1 MTAMLGCCSSVG
13 QIQRNANFQEIAN
26 MKNPTHCV
34 TTIKAAMLLLLAG
47 GMLLA
52 LAGCSAS
59 EANSNSVEPVAVR
72 TAKVEKANIAQ
83 PIRAT
88 GILSGKAESKLS
100 FKIGG
105 IIDRI
110 AVGEGQSV
118 RRGQLLATLKL
129 AEINAQ
135 VHQAQ
140 NAFDKAERDLQR
152 VKNLYRDSVATLEQF
167 QDATTAYEVAKSAL
181 EIAKFNWQ
189 YASIYAPAAG
199 KILKRFAEANE
210 LVGPGTP
217 VLLMRNTQDGW
228 VLKAGLA
235 DRDVVRITIGD
246 TARLTFD
253 AFPNQAFSATVLE
266 ISGTASAITGT
277 YEVELRVRP
286 AEGVTFLSGMIAK
299 AEISPS
305 KKTRVALVPIE
316 SLVEADGSRGSVY
329 TISPSHAAKKV
340 GVYVAFIYGNRAAIA
355 DGLEGVDEVI
365 TDGAAYLNDGDAIKI
380 VP

>member
-1 MTAMLGCCSSVG
+1 
-13 QIQRNANFQEIAN
+13 
-26 MKNPTHCV
+26 MKKHNQHA
-34 TTIKAAMLLLLAG
+34 TTIKAATLLLLAAG
-47 GMLLA
+47 LLLA
-52 LAGCSAS
+52 LAGCGAS
-59 EANSNSVEPVAVR
+59 EANSNATEAVAVR

-110 AVGEGQSV
+110 VVSEGQSV

-140 NAFDKAERDLQR
+140 NAFDKAARDLQR
-152 VKNLYRDSVATLEQF
+152 VQNLYRDSVATLEQF
-167 QDATTAYEVAKSAL
+167 QDATTGYEVAKSAL
-181 EIAKFNWQ
+181 EIAKFNQQ

-199 KILKRFAEANE
+199 KILKRFVEANE
-210 LVGPGTP
+210 LISPGTS
-217 VLLMRNTQDGW
+217 VLLMRSAQDGW
-228 VLKAGLA
+228 VVKTGLA
-235 DRDVVRITIGD
+235 DRDVVLVAIGD
-246 TARLTFD
+246 TAQFTFD
-253 AFPNQAFSATVLE
+253 AYPGHVFSATVSE
-266 ISGTASAITGT
+266 ISGTASPMTGT
-277 YEVELRVRP
+277 YEVELRVEP
-286 AEGVTFLSGMIAK
+286 VQGTMFLSGMIAK
-299 AEISPS
+299 AEISPA
-305 KKTRVALVPIE
+305 KKSGVSLVPIE
-316 SLVEADGSRGSVY
+316 SLVEADGLQGSVY

-340 GVYVAFIYGNRAAIA
+340 GVSVAFIYGDQAAIA
-355 DGLEGVDEVI
+355 AGLEGIDEVI

>member
-1 MTAMLGCCSSVG
+1 
-13 QIQRNANFQEIAN
+13 
-26 MKNPTHCV
+26 MKKQNQHAK
-34 TTIKAAMLLLLAG
+34 TIKAAMLTLSAI
-47 GMLLA
+47 GMLLV

-59 EANSNSVEPVAVR
+59 EANSNAVEAVAVR
-72 TAKVEKANIAQ
+72 TAKVETANIAQ

-110 AVGEGQSV
+110 VVSEGQSV
-118 RRGQLLATLKL
+118 RQGQLLATLKL
-129 AEINAQ
+129 SEINAQ

-152 VKNLYRDSVATLEQF
+152 VKNLYQDSIATLEQF
-167 QDATTAYEVAKSAL
+167 QDATTGYEVAKSAL
-181 EIAKFNWQ
+181 EIAKFNQQ

-210 LVGPGTP
+210 LVSSGTP
-217 VLLMRNTQDGW
+217 VLLVRNAQDGW
-228 VLKAGLA
+228 VVKAGLA
-235 DRDVVRITIGD
+235 DRDVVRVAIGD
-246 TARLTFD
+246 TARLSFD
-253 AFPNQAFSATVLE
+253 AYPSHFFPATVSE
-266 ISGTASAITGT
+266 ISGTASPMTGT
-277 YEVELRVRP
+277 YEVELRVEP
-286 AEGVTFLSGMIAK
+286 AEGTTFLSGMIAK

-305 KKTRVALVPIE
+305 KKSRVSLVPIE
-316 SLVEADGSRGSVY
+316 SLIEADGLRGSVY
-329 TISPSHAAKKV
+329 AISPSRTAKKV
-340 GVYVAFIYGNRAAIA
+340 GVSVAFIYGNHAAIA
-355 DGLEGVDEVI
+355 AGLEGIDEVI